1 MAGDKS
7 ETDTDDASREQGIE
21 FGHLYQALED
31 HDYPTTRDEL
41 VAEYGDHE
49 LDTGGGSESF
59 ATVLKQLGDE
69 TGGDETGDDQTY
81 QFESAEEVRQAVFNL
96 IGSEAV
102 GRQEYSD
109 RGDTTHDTVDEDGKP
124 GDESL

>member
-1 MAGDKS
+1 MAGDKA

-31 HDYPTTRDEL
+31 HDYPATRDEL
-41 VAEYGDHE
+41 IAEYGDHE
-49 LDTGGGSESF
+49 LDTGGGTQSF
-59 ATVLKQLGDE
+59 ATVMKRFGDE
-69 TGGDETGDDQTY
+69 VGDDQTH
-81 QFESAEEVRQAVFNL
+81 QFESAEEVRQAVFSL

-109 RGDTTHDTVDEDGKP
+109 RGDTTYDMVDEDGKP
-124 GDESL
+124 SDESL

>member
-59 ATVLKQLGDE
+59 ATVLKQLGN
-69 TGGDETGDDQTY
+69 ETGDDQTY

>member
-1 MAGDKS
+1 MAGDKA

-31 HDYPTTRDEL
+31 HDYPATRDEL

-59 ATVLKQLGDE
+59 ATVLKQL
-69 TGGDETGDDQTY
+69 GDETGDDQTY

-109 RGDTTHDTVDEDGKP
+109 RGGTTHDTVDEDGKP